1 MPTRVL
7 PVTVLPLRITMAA
20 KFHNDSPT
28 SCSPL
33 SFHNSLLDPCT
44 GVTCGT
50 GLTATSTLGVCQCL
64 CGTSLCDLSISNTC
78 DNGICKCGGDTSC
91 DSTSNNPS
99 CLTSSSATPGWGDST
114 ATCKVNF
121 VNNFLRMINA
131 VALNLL
137 DLYILFHFS
146 LTVWPGFRLHSIFN
160 PEWGMLWGSMYMW
173 SDWCRMRRNDP
184 TLWKNGYHR
193 YPSYSCGWNNKC

>member
-1 MPTRVL
+1 MSSTCSKTCGTGKQLQTRTITTHEENGGSACSGENIQEIDCNADACPTGNCIA
-7 PVTVLPLRITMAA
+7 TKNYYGSFCYII
-20 KFHNDSPT
+20 FSPT

-78 DNGICKCGGDTSC
+78 DNGICKCGGGTSC
-91 DSTSNNPS
+91 DSTSTIPS

-121 VNNFLRMINA
+121 VNNFLRM
-131 VALNLL
+131 VKT
-137 DLYILFHFS
+137 F
-146 LTVWPGFRLHSIFN
+146 
-160 PEWGMLWGSMYMW
+160 
-173 SDWCRMRRNDP
+173 
-184 TLWKNGYHR
+184 
-193 YPSYSCGWNNKC
+193 

>member
-1 MPTRVL
+1 MRKMVELLALITTINRKQTATQMPAPSVGIFWPRYWLIFIQPYNNSSTSSCN
-7 PVTVLPLRITMAA
+7 PV
-20 KFHNDSPT
+20 
-28 SCSPL
+28 
-33 SFHNSLLDPCT
+33 SFYNSRLDPCT

-99 CLTSSSATPGWGDST
+99 CLTSSSTTPDWGDST

-121 VNNFLRMINA
+121 VNNFLRM
-131 VALNLL
+131 VKT
-137 DLYILFHFS
+137 F
-146 LTVWPGFRLHSIFN
+146 
-160 PEWGMLWGSMYMW
+160 
-173 SDWCRMRRNDP
+173 
-184 TLWKNGYHR
+184 
-193 YPSYSCGWNNKC
+193 

>member
-20 KFHNDSPT
+20 FAISFDSPT

-121 VNNFLRMINA
+121 VNNFLRMVN
-131 VALNLL
+131 VQET
-137 DLYILFHFS
+137 F
-146 LTVWPGFRLHSIFN
+146 
-160 PEWGMLWGSMYMW
+160 
-173 SDWCRMRRNDP
+173 
-184 TLWKNGYHR
+184 
-193 YPSYSCGWNNKC
+193 